1 MTLLLAFECFKK
13 CELNLKLNLKACL
26 VLPSCDYSSE
36 LTHPREEREGD
47 QNAFYLSWVNQGKH
61 LQV

>member
-26 VLPSCDYSSE
+26 VLPSCDTVRE
-36 LTHPREEREGD
+36 LTHPREERDGD
-47 QNAFYLSWVNQGKH
+47 QNAFYLSGV
-61 LQV
+61 

>member
-13 CELNLKLNLKACL
+13 CELNLKLNLSE
-26 VLPSCDYSSE
+26 VSE

>member
-26 VLPSCDYSSE
+26 VLPSCDTVRE
-36 LTHPREEREGD
+36 LMHPREERDGD
-47 QNAFYLSWVNQGKH
+47 QNAFYLSGV
-61 LQV
+61 